1 MDNAFRKKR
10 EEKLDR
16 LRVERLVNKGKTEAL
31 RQRMRLNKDARSKK
45 ARNELLR
52 KKRNQKTNETAV
64 PMNVNRSPQR
74 SPTRS
79 PQRSPLKISPTRS
92 PPKSPAR
99 SPPKFSMGR
108 SPSSLAQ
115 KPVKSSPQRR
125 STIYTQ
131 HNAREKVSSCS
142 RVYAPL
148 QEGSICWFV
157 AIFTT
162 LFFSQYTRIVMKRH
176 ARRVLNDPDRR
187 QIAEAVLEITKG
199 YESGRMS
206 QRAISHI
213 KPRQFLADLRKVRSN
228 VFNRRKNNIEEAHYL
243 PYLQAMYGFLKVPH
257 LFLGFVDGKFVYSA
271 FNKDLPLEMS
281 EWVNAVPTLPAS
293 GMSVNTN
300 NPEVLIITRD
310 IAENAT
316 QAMWDGPRPNIGQIR
331 GFDPREHME
340 RLTYNGKA
348 YVLDSCI
355 IGAELKTAA
364 CHVAHAIAGVTCND
378 YKYVYNGWA
387 ARSGDPAMR
396 GASAVVRNMPCAIAR
411 YDWPKNKS
419 FCINSKACSF
429 ENARPNQ
436 IGRELCFNAV
446 QRSSVTYIRAD
457 LLKSYRKK
465 LLPYKFQRK

>member
-10 EEKLDR
+10 EEKLER

-31 RQRMRLNKDARSKK
+31 RKRLRLNKDERSKK

-52 KKRNQKTNETAV
+52 KKRNQKSNETTV
-64 PMNVNRSPQR
+64 PMNVNRFSPR
-74 SPTRS
+74 SPMKISPTRS
-79 PQRSPLKISPTRS
+79 PQRSPVK
-92 PPKSPAR
+92 
-99 SPPKFSMGR
+99 SPPKFSIGR
-108 SPSSLAQ
+108 SPSSLAK
-115 KPVKSSPQRR
+115 KPIKISPQRK

-131 HNAREKVSSCS
+131 HNAKEKVSSCS
-142 RVYAPL
+142 KVYAPL

-176 ARRVLNDPDRR
+176 ARRVLNDPDRH

-199 YESGRMS
+199 YESGHMS
-206 QRAISHI
+206 QRAVNHM

-228 VFNRRKNNIEEAHYL
+228 VFDKRKNNIEEAHYL

-281 EWVNAVPTLPAS
+281 DWVNAVQTLPAA

-316 QAMWDGPRPNIGQIR
+316 QAMWNDPRPIIGQIR
-331 GFDPREHME
+331 GFDPREHVE
-340 RLTYNGKA
+340 RLKYNGRE

-355 IGAELKTAA
+355 IGAELKTAS

-378 YKYVYNGWA
+378 EKYVYNGWA

-396 GASAVVRNMPCAIAR
+396 GASAVVRNLPCAIAR

-436 IGRELCFNAV
+436 FGRELCFNAV